1 MEGRAF
7 VFGDEINTDLIT
19 PSDYFGESFDVMAEH
34 IFEPIRPNFHDN
46 FNPGDIVIAG
56 AHFGSGS
63 SRESAAAALQAA
75 GVGAVVAES
84 FSRIFYRNS
93 VAWGLPVVTCPSVT
107 EFVNEGDE
115 VEVDFGE
122 DTVRNCETGEQRLCE
137 SIPPEIRAIFDVGGL
152 RAHYEQHPKGLRP
165 D

>member
-1 MEGRAF
+1 MEGTAF

-19 PSDYFGESFDVMAEH
+19 PSDYFGESFEVMAEH
-34 IFEPIRPNFHDN
+34 VFEPIRPSFHED
-46 FNPGDIVIAG
+46 FEPDDIVVAG
-56 AHFGSGS
+56 NHFGSGS

-93 VAWGLPVVTCPSVT
+93 IAWGLPAVTCPGIT
-107 EFVNEGDE
+107 EFVSEGDTIS
-115 VEVDFGE
+115 VDLDAGVIRNL
-122 DTVRNCETGEQRLCE
+122 DTNQESPCD
-137 SIPPEIRAIFDVGGL
+137 SIPPEIQAIFDAGGL
-152 RAHYEQHPKGLRP
+152 RAHYEQHPEGLRL